1 MARHSRNSSQRMHS
15 FIFLRLE
22 MTVPK
27 QSFMIR
33 DKCSSGTILGCET
46 AATSS

>member
-1 MARHSRNSSQRMHS
+1 MHS

-33 DKCSSGTILGCET
+33 DKSSSGAFLGCGT